1 MPFIGKQPEVGAY
14 SKLDAITAS
23 ATATYNLTLDSG
35 AYYPTSANHLLVSL
49 NGVMQAPQDSFTVS
63 GSTIVFD
70 SALTSSDSIDFI
82 MALGDVLDI
91 GTPSDGTVTSAKL
104 GGALTTPSTLTVG
117 GTVETTAGP
126 GADHFKI
133 TGTGNASVGAV
144 GNTANDVMIYSN
156 SAGHNGLRFH
166 SSGILPTDNTGT
178 IIDADA
184 DLGISTHR
192 FKDIYLSG
200 GVNFSANANAAG
212 MTSEILDDY
221 EEGDWTPR
229 LVDLSN
235 NEASA
240 YTSGYPKGTYTKI
253 GRHVFVNFSIRITN
267 KGSMT
272 GNYVL
277 VAGLP
282 FSRDATAEGRGTGSI
297 DYYSGLASSRSY
309 LGLDCTSTTDVMW
322 LVGGTNSTGSS
333 YVTTGNLN
341 NTFMLKGGAHFITAS

>member
-14 SKLDAITAS
+14 SKLDAITTS
-23 ATATYNLTLDSG
+23 ATATYNLTLGGG
-35 AYYPTSANHLLVSL
+35 AYYPSSANHLLVSL

-70 SALTSSDSIDFI
+70 SALTSSDNIDFI

-104 GGALTTPSTLTVG
+104 AGALTTPSNLTVG

-133 TGTGNASVGAV
+133 TGTGNATVGAV

-166 SSGILPTDNTGT
+166 TSGILPTDNTGT

-192 FKDIYLSG
+192 FKDLYLSG
-200 GVNFSANANAAG
+200 GLNFSANANAAG
-212 MTSEILDDY
+212 MTSETLDDY
-221 EEGDWTPR
+221 EVGTWTPT
-229 LVDLSN
+229 VNGLSG
-235 NEASA
+235 AA
-240 YTSGYPKGTYTKI
+240 SGYSSQFGHYTKI
-253 GRHVFVNFSIRITN
+253 GNIVVAYFRFTLTN
-267 KGSMT
+267 KGNIS
-272 GNYVL
+272 GNYAL
-277 VAGLP
+277 IQGLP
-282 FSRDATAEGRGTGSI
+282 FNHSGS
-297 DYYSGLASSRSY
+297 DGGSGMVNRYTNLVNAVSS
-309 LGLDCTSTTDVMW
+309 LGIEL
-322 LVGGTNSTGSS
+322 GGSS
-333 YVTTGNLN
+333 PSVAWLTKQSGTSGTSDTYVTTADIAN
-341 NTFMLKGGAHFITAS
+341 NTFMQGSLIYRTS